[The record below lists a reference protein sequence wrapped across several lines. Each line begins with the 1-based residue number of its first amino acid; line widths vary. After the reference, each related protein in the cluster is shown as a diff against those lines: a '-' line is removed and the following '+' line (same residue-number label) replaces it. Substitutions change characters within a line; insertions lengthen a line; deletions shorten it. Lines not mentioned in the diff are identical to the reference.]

1 MQERDQRPDQK
12 QGNKGRKSLDLSL
25 IQVAASALAAVGA
38 AILASSLGVAGTII
52 GAAVVSIGATC
63 GSALFQH
70 VFHRTGEEIRSR
82 VPAVV
87 EAAQTPEEWTAGR
100 RADAEVA
107 FGMDALT
114 KTAPFDP
121 FDPGGEHTRM
131 MAQIAPPPENESVTV
146 YKGRKP
152 ARKRTWK
159 FYTLVS
165 GLVFVLAMTPI
176 AITEFAT
183 GQTVGTTVWG
193 GSSSSGSGSSEGV
206 ASQSASPTSNQGG
219 SASATPSS
227 GSTGSAGSSAA
238 PSSTA
243 DSSAASSTP
252 SPSASASASTAP
264 SASATPSAGTNGTA
278 APAAGSGATASSTAT
293 P

>member
-1 MQERDQRPDQK
+1 M
-12 QGNKGRKSLDLSL
+12 
-25 IQVAASALAAVGA
+25 AASALAAVGA

-63 GSALFQH
+63 GSAVFQH
-70 VFHRTGEEIRSR
+70 VFRRTGEEIRSR

-87 EAAQTPEEWTAGR
+87 EAAQTPEEWAAAR
-100 RADAEVA
+100 RADAVVA
-107 FGMDALT
+107 FDKDGAAA
-114 KTAPFDP
+114 TAQFDP

-131 MAQIAPPPENESVTV
+131 MAQVAPPAENESVTV
-146 YKGRKP
+146 YKGGKP

-159 FYTLVS
+159 FYALVS

-193 GSSSSGSGSSEGV
+193 GTGGSGSSDGV
-206 ASQSASPTSNQGG
+206 GGSPSQTPGQGG
-219 SASATPSS
+219 SAAATPSGGSTGTGSGTDPSATPSS
-227 GSTGSAGSSAA
+227 SAA
-238 PSSTA
+238 A
-243 DSSAASSTP
+243 STP
-252 SPSASASASTAP
+252 TPSASASASTAP
-264 SASATPSAGTNGTA
+264 SASASASSTPSTAASGTA
-278 APAAGSGATASSTAT
+278 DPAAGAGATASSTAT

>member
-1 MQERDQRPDQK
+1 MQEQGQWQK
-12 QGNKGRKSLDLSL
+12 QTQGAKRRKSLDLSL

-63 GSALFQH
+63 GSAVFQH
-70 VFHRTGEEIRSR
+70 VFRRTGEEIRNR
-82 VPAVV
+82 VPVVV
-87 EAAQTPEEWTAGR
+87 EAGQAPEEWTAGR
-100 RADAEVA
+100 RAEAEA
-107 FGMDALT
+107 AIGQEAPT
-114 KTAPFDP
+114 KTAQFDP
-121 FDPGGEHTRM
+121 FDSGGEHTRM
-131 MAQIAPPPENESVTV
+131 MAQVAPPPENESVTV

-159 FYTLVS
+159 FYALVS
-165 GLVFVLAMTPI
+165 SLVFVLAMTPI

-193 GSSSSGSGSSEGV
+193 STGGSGSSDGV
-206 ASQSASPTSNQGG
+206 SSQSPSQTADRGG
-219 SASATPSS
+219 SGSATPSS
-227 GSTGSAGSSAA
+227 GSTGSTDPSATPSGSSV
-238 PSSTA
+238 S
-243 DSSAASSTP
+243 SSTP

-264 SASATPSAGTNGTA
+264 SASASSTPSTGSSGTA
-278 APAAGSGATASSTAT
+278 TPAAGSGATASSTAT

>member
-1 MQERDQRPDQK
+1 M
-12 QGNKGRKSLDLSL
+12 
-25 IQVAASALAAVGA
+25 AASALAAVGA

-82 VPAVV
+82 VPAVA
-87 EAAQTPEEWTAGR
+87 EPALTPEEWAAER
-100 RADAEVA
+100 RADAEEA
-107 FGMDALT
+107 FT
-114 KTAPFDP
+114 KTAQFDP

-131 MAQIAPPPENESVTV
+131 MARIAPPPENESVTV

-159 FYTLVS
+159 FYTLIS
-165 GLVFVLAMTPI
+165 GLVFVLAMIPI

-193 GSSSSGSGSSEGV
+193 GKNGSGSSDGV
-206 ASQSASPTSNQGG
+206 QGPSASHSTGGTGPGSAAAPSGSTGSSDPTAAPSRSSIGG
-219 SASATPSS
+219 GAGASSSPTPSASASATAAAPSASASATPS
-227 GSTGSAGSSAA
+227 TGTSAAASSSAA
-238 PSSTA
+238 P
-243 DSSAASSTP
+243 
-252 SPSASASASTAP
+252 
-264 SASATPSAGTNGTA
+264 
-278 APAAGSGATASSTAT
+278 
-293 P
+293 

>member
-1 MQERDQRPDQK
+1 MQERDKRPDQK
-12 QGNKGRKSLDLSL
+12 QGTKGRKSLDLSL

-63 GSALFQH
+63 GNALFQH

-107 FGMDALT
+107 FGKDALT
-114 KTAPFDP
+114 GTAQFDP

-152 ARKRTWK
+152 ARKQTWK

-165 GLVFVLAMTPI
+165 SLVFVLAMTPI

-183 GQTVGTTVWG
+183 GQTVGKTVWG
-193 GSSSSGSGSSEGV
+193 STGGSGSSDGV
-206 ASQSASPTSNQGG
+206 VSQSSSPTANRGG
-219 SASATPSS
+219 SGSATPSS
-227 GSTGSAGSSAA
+227 GSTGSAGSAA
-238 PSSTA
+238 TPSSTPS
-243 DSSAASSTP
+243 SSAAAGTP

-264 SASATPSAGTNGTA
+264 SASAAPSTGTSGTA
-278 APAAGSGATASSTAT
+278 NPAAGSGATASSTAT

>member
-1 MQERDQRPDQK
+1 MQEQDQR
-12 QGNKGRKSLDLSL
+12 QGSRGRKSLDLSL

-63 GSALFQH
+63 GSAVFQH
-70 VFHRTGEEIRSR
+70 VFRRTGEEIRSR

-100 RADAEVA
+100 RADAEAA
-107 FGMDALT
+107 FGQEGLT
-114 KTAPFDP
+114 ATAKFDP
-121 FDPGGEHTRM
+121 FDPGGAHTRM
-131 MAQIAPPPENESVTV
+131 MAQVAPPPENESVTV
-146 YKGRKP
+146 YKGGKP

-159 FYTLVS
+159 FYALVS

-176 AITEFAT
+176 VITEFAT

-193 GSSSSGSGSSEGV
+193 GTGGSGSSDGV
-206 ASQSASPTSNQGG
+206 DGGSPSQTASQGG
-219 SASATPSS
+219 SGAATPSS
-227 GSTGSAGSSAA
+227 GSTGTGSTDPSATPSNSASAG
-238 PSSTA
+238 
-243 DSSAASSTP
+243 TP
-252 SPSASASASTAP
+252 TPSASASAGSTPSA
-264 SASATPSAGTNGTA
+264 SASATPSTGSSGTA
-278 APAAGSGATASSTAT
+278 DPAAGSGATASSTAT

>member
-1 MQERDQRPDQK
+1 MQEQDQR
-12 QGNKGRKSLDLSL
+12 QGTKGRKSFDLSL

-63 GSALFQH
+63 GSAIFQH
-70 VFHRTGEEIRSR
+70 LFRRTGEEIRSR
-82 VPAVV
+82 VPAVG
-87 EAAQTPEEWTAGR
+87 EAAQTPEEWAAER

-107 FGMDALT
+107 FDKEALT
-114 KTAPFDP
+114 ATAQFDP

-165 GLVFVLAMTPI
+165 SLVFVLAMTPI
-176 AITEFAT
+176 VITEFAT

-193 GSSSSGSGSSEGV
+193 GTGGSGSSDGV
-206 ASQSASPTSNQGG
+206 DGGTTSQSPNQGG
-219 SASATPSS
+219 SGAATPSGGSTGAGTGSTDPSATPS
-227 GSTGSAGSSAA
+227 
-238 PSSTA
+238 
-243 DSSAASSTP
+243 SSAASSTP
-252 SPSASASASTAP
+252 TPSASASASTAP
-264 SASATPSAGTNGTA
+264 SGSASASSTPSTGTSGTA
-278 APAAGSGATASSTAT
+278 DPAAGSGATASSTAT